1 MLVLEELDV
10 TGPHEAVD
18 HESNHPR
25 QILADHSVLIQIL
38 FTPAAVHSEFS
49 GYALANPLPGQANQA
64 PVLSHAKTAPGVL
77 FDGDGGE
84 LGQTGYQV
92 QAMGVVEDLSG
103 GHQVL
108 LNAGGALPPLGQQG
122 HKVRQVLVVDLGQG
136 HVTKERQDVVVNA
149 AAKY

>member
-25 QILADHSVLIQIL
+25 QVLTDHGVLIQIE
-38 FTPAAVHSEFS
+38 FTPAAVRCEFS
-49 GYALANPLPGQANQA
+49 GYSLTNALPGQANQA
-64 PVLSHAKTAPGVL
+64 PVLSHGKTAPGVL

-84 LGQTGYQV
+84 LGQAGNQV

-108 LNAGGALPPLGQQG
+108 LNAGGALPPLGQEG
-122 HKVRQVLVVDLGQG
+122 HKVSQVLVVDLGQG
-136 HVTKERQDVVVNA
+136 HVAKERQDVVVNA